1 MIYFEL
7 FYVFFL
13 VGLFTFGGGY
23 AMISILETEI
33 LSRSWLDSATFY
45 NIVSISESTP
55 GPIAINMATFV
66 GRMQGGVLGSVL
78 ATIGVTLPSFII
90 ILLIV
95 SIFSK
100 LLDNKIF
107 NAILYG
113 IKAVVVG
120 LIIATACSFLFNSL
134 VNDISTFN
142 FDFVALVIFL
152 SIILLSVLYKR
163 KTKKAISPYLI
174 LIISGV
180 LGIILYLIDSGF
192 VL

>member
-1 MIYFEL
+1 
-7 FYVFFL
+7 
-13 VGLFTFGGGY
+13 
-23 AMISILETEI
+23 MISILETEI

-113 IKAVVVG
+113 IKSVVVG

-174 LIISGV
+174 LIS
-180 LGIILYLIDSGF
+180 S
-192 VL
+192 